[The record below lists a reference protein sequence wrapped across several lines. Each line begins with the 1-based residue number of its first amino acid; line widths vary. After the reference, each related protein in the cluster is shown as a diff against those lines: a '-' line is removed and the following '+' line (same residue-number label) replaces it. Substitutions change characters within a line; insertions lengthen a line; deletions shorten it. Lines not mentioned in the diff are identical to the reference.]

1 MGNWDEYNLSHNQHH
16 PVGAN
21 LQLNLNLPSP
31 TQYTQHPQGFIF
43 SWPSYKLLLPNT
55 YLCQSLFFFHYLN
68 HSPHI
73 TNPFLIEHKEK
84 RKILPPHLDLDLRND
99 VVIMLNTHN
108 HRVLGTMMLGG
119 MEWKSVRAAWKR
131 GNVLDHISQSF
142 IYFRSFTCPQ
152 IIPLL

>member
-1 MGNWDEYNLSHNQHH
+1 MSIIYPTTNTTQWEQIFNWTLISLHLHNTHNIPRDSFFH
-16 PVGAN
+16 DLHTNYSYPTLTSAN
-21 LQLNLNLPSP
+21 
-31 TQYTQHPQGFIF
+31 
-43 SWPSYKLLLPNT
+43 
-55 YLCQSLFFFHYLN
+55 LFFFHYLN

>member
-43 SWPSYKLLLPNT
+43 FMTFIQITLTQHLP
-55 YLCQSLFFFHYLN
+55 LPISFFHYLN

-84 RKILPPHLDLDLRND
+84 RKILPPRLDLDLRND

-119 MEWKSVRAAWKR
+119 MEWKSVR
-131 GNVLDHISQSF
+131 VESVETF
-142 IYFRSFTCPQ
+142 
-152 IIPLL
+152 